1 MTDASMTDRSAVLEY
16 TTDIVASYTSNHSLD
31 QAGLVALIGSVF
43 TALSELA
50 EEPAAT
56 PEALVPAVSIRKS
69 VTDDYLI
76 CLEDCK
82 KLKMLKRHL
91 MTSYGMTPED
101 YRAKWGLPHDYP
113 MIAPA
118 YVRLRQDIAKQI
130 GLGRRAKQV
139 EVAAPVNADEALA
152 PKARRSRAK
161 AAA

>member
-1 MTDASMTDRSAVLEY
+1 MTDASMTERSAVLEY
-16 TTDIVASYTSNHSLD
+16 TTDIVAAYTSNHSLD

-43 TALSELA
+43 TALSGLA

-76 CLEDCK
+76 CLEDGY

-91 MTSYGMTPED
+91 MVSYGMTPED

-118 YVRLRQDIAKQI
+118 YARLRRGIAKQI
-130 GLGRRAKQV
+130 GLGRGRKQV
-139 EVAAPVNADEALA
+139 EVAEPVKADETPA

-161 AAA
+161 AA